1 MAGSSAPWRFLR
13 SGHALALSLALVAQ
27 AALFYGYSRGESA
40 PAARPLKGS
49 PAQFGDWKLATEG
62 VIEQETLDVLRA
74 DDVVTRVYSES
85 GTGRFANLFV
95 AYFKTQRTGQSPHS
109 PKNCLPGSGWAASTA
124 DVLTIPVS
132 GQEAP
137 LRVNRY
143 IVERG
148 EDQSVVLYWYQTPR
162 RVIASEFEAKYYLVL
177 DSIRYNRSDTALVRV
192 VTPVVNG
199 DEDAATKAAIR
210 FVQSFFTPLR
220 QYLPS

>member
-1 MAGSSAPWRFLR
+1 MAGSSAPWGFLR
-13 SGHALALSLALVAQ
+13 SGHALALSLALLAQ
-27 AALFYGYSRGESA
+27 AALFYGYSRGESV
-40 PAARPLKGS
+40 PAARPLKES
-49 PAQFGDWKLATEG
+49 PAQFGDWRLAQEG

-74 DDVVTRVYSES
+74 DDVVTRTFAES

-95 AYFKTQRTGQSPHS
+95 AYFKTQRTGQAPHS
-109 PKNCLPGSGWAASTA
+109 PKNCLPGSGWAPSTS
-124 DVLTIPVS
+124 DMIPIPVS

-143 IVERG
+143 IVQMGERK
-148 EDQSVVLYWYQTPR
+148 SVVLYWYQTPK

-177 DSIRYNRSDTALVRV
+177 DSIRYGRSDTALVRV

-199 DEDAATKAAIR
+199 DEDAATKAGMR

-220 QYLPS
+220 EYLPT